1 MSENTPGDRTAAEA
15 EPDAVAGET
24 DAVADE
30 TDAVA
35 DEAATEALD
44 SQAATLADGAPPIP
58 DEIREAARLAPDHW
72 LGMLDPAWTGEGE
85 PPEWATVGRWR
96 SSPEGEVVE
105 WQDNPDY
112 RPSPRALGWPE
123 PEDDVDQAVQLAATG
138 YGPGEAVPE
147 ALADYEVAAL
157 TAPGGGLVSISTPEG
172 TAAVPLYTS
181 PVYLHTSGRF
191 GFELMRVD
199 GELLDQVPAGHL
211 LYLNPSGPVSM
222 TLEPDA
228 VREVLDS
235 PVVTEDADGPNR
247 PVSADAPAPVP
258 MVTTSSDIPVAPSAP
273 GGTGAT
279 AEGSETQDGAAQ
291 VQTALNGN
299 APPEPD
305 A

>member
-15 EPDAVAGET
+15 EPDAVA
-24 DAVADE
+24 
-30 TDAVA
+30 
-35 DEAATEALD
+35 DEADDSAPEALD
-44 SQAATLADGAPPIP
+44 SQAAGLADDAPPIP

-72 LGMLDPAWTGEGE
+72 LGMLDPTWTGEGE

-105 WQDNPDY
+105 WQQNPEY

-138 YGPGEAVPE
+138 YGSGDAVPE
-147 ALADYEVAAL
+147 ALAHYEVAVLA
-157 TAPGGGLVSISTPEG
+157 AAGGGLVSVTTPEG

-199 GELLDQVPAGHL
+199 GDLLDQVPDGHL

-222 TLEPDA
+222 TLEISA
-228 VREVLDS
+228 VREAL
-235 PVVTEDADGPNR
+235 DGPVAAKDTDGRDR

-258 MVTTSSDIPVAPSAP
+258 MVTTSSDIPVAPVAPGAP
-273 GGTGAT
+273 GGTDGAV
-279 AEGSETQDGAAQ
+279 ADGSDTQGGAAQ
-291 VQTALNGN
+291 VQTALDGD